1 MSGAEWLILVAIIV
15 GASGLAG
22 AYLGMIADKM
32 GSDDREPP
40 ESKPAD
46 LWAGYERR
54 KCKAGEAHDRS

>member
-1 MSGAEWLILVAIIV
+1 MEWLLLVTIII

-40 ESKPAD
+40 ESMPAD
-46 LWAGYERR
+46 LWQGHERR
-54 KCKAGEAHDRS
+54 KTKPYV

>member
-1 MSGAEWLILVAIIV
+1 MSGAEWLILIAIIV

-40 ESKPAD
+40 ESKPAG
-46 LWAGYERR
+46 LWVGHERR
-54 KCKAGEAHDRS
+54 KIKPHE